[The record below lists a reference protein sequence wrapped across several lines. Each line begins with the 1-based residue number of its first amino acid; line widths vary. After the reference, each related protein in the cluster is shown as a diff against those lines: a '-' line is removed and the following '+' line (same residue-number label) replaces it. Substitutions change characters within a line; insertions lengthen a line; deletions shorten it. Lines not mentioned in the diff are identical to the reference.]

1 MIAMWLWL
9 ALAGCGGVDQ
19 DSAVDVPPEMSAVD
33 LLTRVS
39 LDLRGVRPSLDELE
53 AVEADPAAVEGYI
66 DSFLQDERLT
76 ERIVSMWSE
85 IYLTRQDEFE
95 LEAEDYGWDET
106 DEPAFVLGVGEEPM
120 RILARVVTEDLPYTE
135 LVTGDWTVLNE
146 VVGLAWPT
154 DYPEGETGNRVVH
167 YTDGRPA
174 AGVLAT
180 NSMWWRYMSNGTN
193 YNRGRANAIS
203 KLFLCTDYLEKSI
216 EFDRDVNLLD
226 EGAVNEALKTNPGC
240 YACHASLD
248 PFASFLFGFHYYDY
262 DGLMDISYYHPE
274 REFLW
279 QEATDLQPAYYGEP
293 GYSLSDLGH
302 LIAAD
307 PRFAECAVEQ
317 VWKSFLQ
324 RDVLL
329 EDLER
334 ISALRETFLGAD
346 LKVRPLIRAVLNTP
360 EYRAGETD
368 NAVYVPLKMVSAE
381 QLGSQIEAVTGYRM
395 TSEGYDMLLNDDVG
409 LRTLAGGVDGNFVT
423 APARAP
429 MATLVLVQE
438 RLAQAAADFVVEQD
452 LQSETPTLFTEI
464 GFSETIASNPDAMVA
479 QIQALH
485 LRLFGAR
492 IATDGAEVEAN
503 LALWTELYDVSLSQ
517 AAAWKGV
524 LTVLLRD
531 PTFLMY

>member
-1 MIAMWLWL
+1 MWFWL
-9 ALAGCGGVDQ
+9 LLMGCGGVAE
-19 DSAVDVPPEMSAVD
+19 DSGAAEVPEMSAVD

-39 LDLRGVRPSLDELE
+39 LDLRGVRPTVEELT
-53 AVEADPAAVEGYI
+53 AVEADPTLLDRYI
-66 DSFLQDERLT
+66 DAFLEDERLG
-76 ERIVSMWSE
+76 ERVVSMWSE
-85 IYLTRQDEFE
+85 IYLTRQDSYY
-95 LEAEDYGWDET
+95 LDAEDYGWEASDQ
-106 DEPAFVLGVGEEPM
+106 PAFVLAVGEEPL
-120 RILARVVTEDLPYTE
+120 RILARVVTEDLPYTD
-135 LVTGDWTVLNE
+135 LVTGDWTVLNDI
-146 VVGLAWPT
+146 VGLSWPT
-154 DYPEGETGNRVVH
+154 DYSADETGYQVVR
-167 YTDGRPA
+167 YTDGRPS
-174 AGVLAT
+174 AGVLST

-226 EGAVNEALKTNPGC
+226 EGAVNEALQTNPGC
-240 YACHASLD
+240 YACHSSLD

-279 QEATDLQPAYYGEP
+279 QDSTGLEPAYYGEP
-293 GYSLSDLGH
+293 GYSLADLGKM
-302 LIAAD
+302 LAAD

-317 VWKSFLQ
+317 AWKVFLQ

-329 EDLER
+329 EDLET
-334 ISALRETFLGAD
+334 ITSLREKFLGAD
-346 LKVRPLIRAVLNTP
+346 LKMRPLFRAVFDTP
-360 EYRAGETD
+360 EYRAGPTD
-368 NAVYVPLKMVSAE
+368 DPLFAPLKMVSAE

-395 TSEGYDMLLNDDVG
+395 TTEGYDMLLNDEYG

-438 RLAQAAADFVVEQD
+438 RLAQAASDYVVEQD
-452 LQSETPTLFTEI
+452 LRAETPRLFTEI
-464 GFSETIASNPDAMVA
+464 SFSETTSSNREVMVA

-485 LRLFGAR
+485 LQLFSAR
-492 IATDGAEVEAN
+492 IDAAGAEVEAN
-503 LALWTELYDVSLSQ
+503 LKLWDDLYAASLSQ